1 MEAKRKND
9 GRRGGEW
16 ETEKM
21 KRSMDEK
28 NNQKKGVRYWEEN
41 SGFNYYRIDN
51 PFPLEEEKKKC
62 QAGKRYFLQ
71 LFKLFVFKS

>member
-9 GRRGGEW
+9 RRRGGDW

-21 KRSMDEK
+21 KRSVDEK
-28 NNQKKGVRYWEEN
+28 KKQKKGVRYWEEN
-41 SGFNYYRIDN
+41 CGFNYYRIDN
-51 PFPLEEEKKKC
+51 PFPLEGKKKKSK
-62 QAGKRYFLQ
+62 AGKRYFLQ